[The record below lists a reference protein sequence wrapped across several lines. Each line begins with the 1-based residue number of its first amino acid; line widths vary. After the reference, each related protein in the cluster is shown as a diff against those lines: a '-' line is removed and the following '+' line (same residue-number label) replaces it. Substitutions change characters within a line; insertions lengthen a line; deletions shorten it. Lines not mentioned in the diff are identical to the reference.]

1 MCGATSG
8 EKSVAAGQSSLFNT
22 ATSQA
27 QQEFGDAST
36 AFGDLMSAFTPIAA
50 AGPSQ
55 QGWSPAQLSLT
66 NSAAIT
72 NTGAQYKAADTA
84 VKEATAAFGG
94 GNLALPSGAEIAP
107 QLATSE
113 AGAQQTASEL
123 NANLVAD
130 YQQGNQ
136 NWKTAVAGI
145 EGAPGVFNAP
155 NSATSAATGS
165 GTAAFQSQNTIAQAP
180 TWGSVAMGALGGGLG
195 NLDTTG
201 SSSGGEQAL
210 SFLGGI

>member
-27 QQEFGDAST
+27 QQEFGDSST

-55 QGWSPAQLSLT
+55 QGWSPAELST
-66 NSAAIT
+66 INSAAIT

-84 VKEATAAFGG
+84 VKEATAAYGG
-94 GNLALPSGAEIAP
+94 GNVALPSGAEIAP

-180 TWGSVAMGALGGGLG
+180 TWGSVAMGALGDVAGAVTGDVGGALG
-195 NLDTTG
+195 YAAGNAIPG
-201 SSSGGEQAL
+201 
-210 SFLGGI
+210 